1 MLAVFSG
8 YEKFLKSNY
17 RVKNILHLHEKIE
30 EAKVKTHSQPGNG

>member
-17 RVKNILHLHEKIE
+17 RKNILHLHEKIE